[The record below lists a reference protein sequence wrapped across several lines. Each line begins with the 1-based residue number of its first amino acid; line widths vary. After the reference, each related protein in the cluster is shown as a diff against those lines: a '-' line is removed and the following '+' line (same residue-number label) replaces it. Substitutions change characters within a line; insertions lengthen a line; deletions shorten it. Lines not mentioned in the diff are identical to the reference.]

1 MNVKNILDVSS
12 FLPHENPKKIIF
24 MLHGYG
30 DSASNFIHIANSLNQ
45 TDWKTNYFAIS
56 APFEV
61 PNFSSGRQWFDLYPN
76 GKYITDAGVSEIK
89 IINAEILIAVKEIKN
104 IIKQTKDSYK
114 LKYSDCFLFGF
125 SQGGMMTFEFGNYLR
140 ERLGGLAIL
149 SGRIIST
156 KEEVSN
162 SSLLQTPI
170 FISHGVKDEVLPLKF
185 FDKSCEYLK
194 KNKLR
199 FESHRLKDDAHTI
212 SLEVIKLLQKFI
224 KKTNDA
230 I

>member
-45 TDWKTNYFAIS
+45 TDWKINYFAIS

-76 GKYITDAGVSEIK
+76 GKYIANAGPSEIK
-89 IINAEILIAVKEIKN
+89 IINAEVVTAIQQIDN
-104 IIKQTKDSYK
+104 TIKQTMNFYD
-114 LKYSDCFLFGF
+114 LKYSDCFLLGF
-125 SQGGMMTFEFGNYLR
+125 SQGGMMTFEFGKYSQ

-149 SGRIIST
+149 SGRIMS
-156 KEEVSN
+156 KESIKN
-162 SSLLQTPI
+162 TDLLQTPI
-170 FISHGVKDEVLPLKF
+170 FISHGVKDEVLPLNY
-185 FDKSCEYLK
+185 FDTACEYFK
-194 KNKLR
+194 QNKLE
-199 FESHRLKDDAHTI
+199 FEAHRLEDDTHII
-212 SLEVIKLLQKFI
+212 SAETIKLLQKFI
-224 KKTNDA
+224 KKNL
-230 I
+230 